1 MFAYSFGK
9 SNATATRDVL
19 SEIEQIARKQWLM
32 KKNLCLV
39 VYIAS
44 NVSNGAFFLRLY
56 DYISFN
62 LFARTKTLYSS
73 DEIRS
78 RWSIPP
84 VGSHREPPW
93 QVARVGRSL

>member
-19 SEIEQIARKQWLM
+19 SEIEQIARKQWLV

-62 LFARTKTLYSS
+62 LFQTKFV
-73 DEIRS
+73 
-78 RWSIPP
+78 P
-84 VGSHREPPW
+84 VDRFRLLVRIENLPDK
-93 QVARVGRSL
+93 